1 MTMAIVKNGILG
13 GFSGKAGTV
22 VGYHS
27 KGKDLM
33 RGIPRKRT
41 SGPTPKE
48 LANREK
54 FAYVQA
60 WLQPLLEFLRIGFQD
75 YAPDFQG
82 FVAAKSYNSKNAV
95 IGSSPYF
102 QINPALALVSFG
114 EMSQATSATAVA
126 ESPNTI
132 NFNWSGK
139 NFIYDDRAMLMAYDI
154 TGEKAIFNTA
164 SERADGGHARLKL
177 DENFSGKQVDVYL
190 AFVSEDRKRR
200 SNSQY
205 LGLLT
210 VI

>member
-1 MTMAIVKNGILG
+1 MAIIKNGILG
-13 GFSGKAGTV
+13 GFKGKAGTV
-22 VGYHS
+22 VGYYAN
-27 KGKDLM
+27 GKDLM
-33 RGIPRKRT
+33 RGMPRLRT
-41 SGPTPKE
+41 SGPTLKE

-60 WLQPLLEFLRIGFQD
+60 WLQPLLEFLRVGFQD

-114 EMSQATSATAVA
+114 DMSQATTASATA
-126 ESPNTI
+126 ESPNVI
-132 NFNWSGK
+132 SFNWTGG
-139 NFIYDDRAMLMAYDI
+139 NFVYDDRAMLMAYDI
-154 TGEKAIFNTA
+154 TGAKAIFNTA
-164 SERADGGHARLKL
+164 SERADSGQARLKL
-177 DENFSGKQVDVYL
+177 DETFTGKLVDVYL

-200 SNSQY
+200 SSSQY
-205 LGLLT
+205 LGLIA